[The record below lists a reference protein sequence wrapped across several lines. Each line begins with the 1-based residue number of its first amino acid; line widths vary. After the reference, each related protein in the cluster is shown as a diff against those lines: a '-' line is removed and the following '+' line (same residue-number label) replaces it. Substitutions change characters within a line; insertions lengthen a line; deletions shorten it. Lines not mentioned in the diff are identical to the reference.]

1 MQYSFCLLANIE
13 WNFSSLTERYL
24 FFFRVRKFTLNYY
37 YFPLIRMPA
46 KWEDGDGIQSLQATS
61 VHESSASWSAKNK
74 WSLSQSANL
83 NHSWMAHHSATG
95 APPEPQVL
103 WSSQVFFTLRAGW
116 VKVLFYFPL
125 VIVPLSFY
133 YVFSLFAGTANSCCT
148 RMYEKTFPIKVVQSP
163 THSTSSGRAHSV
175 RQRCTAQEVGCED
188 TATMT
193 AIIHVCLFLLTLF
206 CFFLSPV
213 GPRGGEGRL
222 PAAPHHGFRWSVVFC
237 SQRQLSRHREVTQ
250 RFVSVYINLV
260 VVVQFYSTFSWNG

>member
-1 MQYSFCLLANIE
+1 
-13 WNFSSLTERYL
+13 
-24 FFFRVRKFTLNYY
+24 
-37 YFPLIRMPA
+37 MPA
-46 KWEDGDGIQSLQATS
+46 KWEDGYGIQSLQATS

-83 NHSWMAHHSATG
+83 NHSWMSHHSATG

-116 VKVLFYFPL
+116 VEVLFYFPL

-206 CFFLSPV
+206 WVFFLQSV
-213 GPRGGEGRL
+213 REEEKDVYRLLLTMVSGGQSSFVHNGSSHAIVR
-222 PAAPHHGFRWSVVFC
+222 S
-237 SQRQLSRHREVTQ
+237 HRD
-250 RFVSVYINLV
+250 L
-260 VVVQFYSTFSWNG
+260 

>member
-1 MQYSFCLLANIE
+1 M
-13 WNFSSLTERYL
+13 
-24 FFFRVRKFTLNYY
+24 
-37 YFPLIRMPA
+37 
-46 KWEDGDGIQSLQATS
+46 
-61 VHESSASWSAKNK
+61 
-74 WSLSQSANL
+74 
-83 NHSWMAHHSATG
+83 
-95 APPEPQVL
+95 
-103 WSSQVFFTLRAGW
+103 
-116 VKVLFYFPL
+116 
-125 VIVPLSFY
+125 PLSFY

-193 AIIHVCLFLLTLF
+193 AIIHVCLFLLTLL

-260 VVVQFYSTFSWNG
+260 VVVQFYSTCS